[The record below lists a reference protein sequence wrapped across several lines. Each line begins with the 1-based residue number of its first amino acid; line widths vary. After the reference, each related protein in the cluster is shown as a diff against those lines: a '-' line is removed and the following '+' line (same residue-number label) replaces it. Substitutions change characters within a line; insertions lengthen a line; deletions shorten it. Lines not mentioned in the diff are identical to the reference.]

1 MKHFQIEDLQKVIDH
16 VSKNVISEENS
27 FINNWKDT
35 GDKNDKLIED
45 KNKFEMMGFL
55 SKAIKKRKVELID
68 VKNKKEELLDYKKL
82 VVYFYPYR
90 EEKILELPEIVSHV
104 YEEDELQNQLEVP
117 LKGEKQNK

>member
-1 MKHFQIEDLQKVIDH
+1 
-16 VSKNVISEENS
+16 
-27 FINNWKDT
+27 
-35 GDKNDKLIED
+35 
-45 KNKFEMMGFL
+45 MMGFL